1 MKLIRNGLGHE
12 TVRVSLLVLALLAF
26 FFWDVV
32 FGKSTFL
39 TSVFTFL
46 PSTTPYG
53 SYGYTGHRTSS
64 QPTRDSGA
72 SSWHHEPLNRLAARM
87 FKAGQ
92 LPLWNPH
99 AGTGVPLAANLQSG
113 ALYLLNAPTFIAPDT
128 AWVLAMDLSTLF
140 GLFIAGY
147 FTYLFLRSAGTGAP
161 GALAGAMA
169 YPFGGSIL
177 FFLETADWRVS
188 SLIPLLLYAAERLH
202 QKRNASSVLLLAFS
216 VFLAITAGMPETTF
230 FALLLTSLYYL
241 YRVLVSWIQA
251 GGGMYALLG
260 RLALLPMAGLWGA
273 ALAAFLIIPFLEY
286 MTQSWNSHPTSTGLV
301 AYPPETAIS
310 LLVPYFF
317 GGVFEG
323 WYYRYLWETVPYVG
337 VLVALLAFLSLN
349 RGSRTAPAAWVFS
362 GFAVFY
368 LAKAYGT
375 PIAQWISYLPLF
387 NLSIFPRFA
396 GAPFAFCAAVLAGLG
411 VHNVQQ
417 GWISGRRML
426 GSLGVVLV
434 IVGGYTLSF
443 WSRAVAAKQVDYVLL
458 QVTISVVLLALA
470 GGVLILGQ
478 RAKARTRLIALLL
491 VALLGTELFI
501 AMPRDRVEK
510 YDPFTQPPFVEML
523 HQDKEPFRILGLDKV
538 LYPVT
543 AGVYGLDDI
552 RNLDALYPHRYP
564 KFLGTFI
571 EPEFGDRFTGQDTV
585 YQNKFLD
592 LMNVKYILS
601 IYPLLDRWVSRDL
614 SSQLAQTCR
623 TPASCSGYRVN
634 SDRETTALWV
644 TEGAVG
650 DSISRVS
657 LPLQLRPGIAF
668 VRFEIGFESIHP
680 VAYAPGSEISFEL
693 SLDGL
698 GAGPHFSK
706 RLPVKAA
713 ASWVG
718 ESDVV
723 DLTPF
728 EGKEVTLTF
737 TSRCKPSCPSQ
748 VQAAWK
754 NVELLEPAEEYVRSG
769 ISPFIPLKENLAQ
782 ARMRVQKVFEDQARV
797 YVNDSAFP
805 RAFIVHDVILAK
817 SEQEA
822 LAQMADPAF
831 DPRRQVVIEGNGF
844 VGLPPNVGLYFTA
857 QATTR
862 DFAGAQFL
870 KREPGY
876 VEIQASADQPG
887 FLVLTD
893 TFYPGWRATVDGKDE
908 TIYAAD
914 YLFQA
919 VPLTSGNHRVV
930 FTYDPWSYKIGF
942 AIALLALLAAF
953 TTVGYKILRRKKTEQ
968 DRVTVLSQPV
978 RDLP

>member
-1 MKLIRNGLGHE
+1 MGVMQLIRNAFGHQ

-32 FGKSTFL
+32 LGKSTFL
-39 TSVFTFL
+39 TSVYTFL
-46 PSTTPYG
+46 PGTTPYG
-53 SYGYTGHRTSS
+53 PYGYTGHRTSS

-72 SSWHHEPLNRLAARM
+72 SSWQHEPLNRLAARM

-99 AGTGVPLAANLQSG
+99 AGTGVPMAANFQSG
-113 ALYLLNAPTFIAPDT
+113 ALYLLNASTFIAPDT
-128 AWVLAMDLSTLF
+128 AWVLAMDLSVLF

-147 FTYLFLRSAGTGAP
+147 FTYLFLRSLGTGTA

-169 YPFGGSIL
+169 YPLGGSIL

-202 QKRNASSVLLLAFS
+202 QKKNASSVLLLAFA

-230 FALLLTSLYYL
+230 FALLLMSLYYA
-241 YRVLVSWIQA
+241 YRVLDGWVQA
-251 GGGMYALLG
+251 GGGLHALFE
-260 RLALLPMAGLWGA
+260 RLAFLPIAGLWGA
-273 ALAAFLIIPFLEY
+273 ALAAFLIVPFLEY
-286 MTQSWNSHPTSTGLV
+286 LTQSWNSHSSGTGLM
-301 AYPPETAIS
+301 AYPLENAIS
-310 LLVPYFF
+310 ILVPYFF

-337 VLVALLAFLSLN
+337 VLVALLALLSLK
-349 RGSRTAPAAWVFS
+349 RRSKTAPVTWFFW
-362 GFAVFY
+362 GFAVLY
-368 LAKAYGT
+368 LAKSHGA
-375 PIAQWISYLPLF
+375 PIVQWLSYLPLF

-396 GAPFAFCAAVLAGLG
+396 EAPFAFCAAVLAGLG
-411 VHNVQQ
+411 VQNVQQ

-426 GSLGVVLV
+426 GSLAVVLIV
-434 IVGGYTLSF
+434 IGGYTLLF
-443 WSRAVAAKQVDYVLL
+443 WSRAVAAKQWEYVLL
-458 QVTISVVLLALA
+458 QVTMSVVLLALA
-470 GGVLILGQ
+470 GAVFILGR
-478 RAKARTRLIALLL
+478 RAMASTRLIAFLL
-491 VALLGTELFI
+491 VALLGTELYI
-501 AMPRDRVEK
+501 AMPRDRVDK
-510 YDPFTQPPFVEML
+510 YDPFTPPPFVEML
-523 HQDKEPFRILGLDKV
+523 QQDKEPFRILGLDKV

-552 RNLDALYPHRYP
+552 RNLDAMYPQRYA
-564 KFLGTFI
+564 KFLGRFI

-623 TPASCSGYRVN
+623 APASCSGYQAN
-634 SDRETTALWV
+634 NETTALWAIQ
-644 TEGAVG
+644 GAVG
-650 DSISRVS
+650 ESISRVS

-668 VRFEIGFESIHP
+668 VRFEIGFESAHP
-680 VAYAPGSEISFEL
+680 VAYATGSEISFEL
-693 SLDGL
+693 FLEGTAKPL
-698 GAGPHFSK
+698 YSK

-713 ASWVG
+713 TVGWVG
-718 ESDVV
+718 EGDVV

-737 TSRCKPSCPSQ
+737 TTRCKPSCPSQ

-754 NVELLEPAEEYVRSG
+754 NVELLQPAEDYVRSG

-817 SEQEA
+817 SEQDA
-822 LAQMADPAF
+822 LDQLADPAF
-831 DPRRQVVIEGNGF
+831 DPRRQVVIEGDGHA
-844 VGLPPNVGLYFTA
+844 GLPPNAGLEV
-857 QATTR
+857 TTQPAAH
-862 DFAGAQFL
+862 DFASAQFL
-870 KREPGY
+870 RREPGY
-876 VEIQASADQPG
+876 VEIQATADQPG

-893 TFYPGWRATVDGKDE
+893 TFYPGWRATVDGNDD
-908 TIYAAD
+908 TIRAAD

-919 VPLTSGNHRVV
+919 VALPAGNHRVV
-930 FTYDPWSYKIGF
+930 FIYDPWSYKIGF
-942 AIALLALLAAF
+942 AITLLALLVAF
-953 TTVGYKILRRKKTEQ
+953 TTIGYRIFRRSRADQ
-968 DRVTVLSQPV
+968 GRATVISPPV
-978 RDLP
+978 